1 MPLSEDEQR
10 ILRQI
15 EQRFYDQDPE
25 SARRI
30 GSTTLPRYLAGN
42 LRWSALGFLLGLAV
56 LLVSFASSWVLAV
69 FGFAIML
76 ASGVAFTH
84 YLRRMGRHGIQQL
97 QRNVQGRHLGGALE
111 ETRRRLRRRLGG
123 DGRS

>member
-10 ILRQI
+10 ILQQI
-15 EQRFYDQDPE
+15 EQRFYAQDPQ

-42 LRWSALGFLLGLAV
+42 LRWSTLGFLLGLAV
-56 LLVSFASSWVLAV
+56 LLFSFATSWVLAV

-76 ASGVAFTH
+76 ASAIVFVH
-84 YLRRMGRHGIQQL
+84 NLRRMGRHGWDQL
-97 QRNVQGRHLGGALE
+97 
-111 ETRRRLRRRLGG
+111 TRSVEARRVGESFADARQRLRKRFS
-123 DGRS
+123 DGA

>member
-10 ILRQI
+10 ILQQI
-15 EQRFYDQDPE
+15 EQRFYAQDPQ

-42 LRWSALGFLLGLAV
+42 LGWASLGFVLGLVVV
-56 LLVSFASSWVLAV
+56 LASFASSWILAI

-76 ASGVAFTH
+76 ASAVVFTH
-84 YLRRMGRHGIQQL
+84 NLRRMGRHGWEQL
-97 QRNVQGRHLGGALE
+97 RASVKSRDFGGSLD
-111 ETRRRLRRRLGG
+111 ETRRRLRKRFGEDR
-123 DGRS
+123 